1 MQTTT
6 FHIEIPSDRSDLIAI
21 ATMLSNEVKKL
32 IVADKSK
39 NKKSAP
45 SPEIMRFAGI
55 VKGKAGQNLDDIKEL
70 KIADKKYMKKRYGLD
85 G

>member
-21 ATMLSNEVKKL
+21 ATTLSNEVRKL
-32 IVADKSK
+32 IAADKLKS
-39 NKKSAP
+39 KKSAP
-45 SPEIMRFAGI
+45 SLEIMRFAGI
-55 VKGKAGQNLDDIKEL
+55 VKGKSGQNIDDIKAL
-70 KIADKKYMKKRYGLD
+70 KIADKKYMKKRYGID

>member
-32 IVADKSK
+32 IAADKSK

-55 VKGKAGQNLDDIKEL
+55 VKGKAGQNLDDIK
-70 KIADKKYMKKRYGLD
+70 YMKKRYGLD

>member
-32 IVADKSK
+32 IAADKSK

-55 VKGKAGQNLDDIKEL
+55 VNGKAGQNLDDIKEL